1 MLRFKVGPFPVLV
14 YPWFF
19 ISAVLLGPG
28 IDSGWVLVAWVLVVF
43 VSVLGHELGH
53 AIVGRVYG
61 GQPEIRL
68 EAFGG
73 VTFPRV
79 ARPLGPAR
87 QFVLSFAGPIA
98 GLLIGAAAY
107 GLGQALPPARGSISA
122 FMVEAT
128 VEVSKLWAVFNL
140 LPILPLDG
148 GQMMLAVL
156 EGVRRRPSVVLASWV
171 SLAAV
176 VLVAGG
182 YTLVYGPRPLVLV
195 WLALFALQNFQRAR
209 AASAQ
214 PGTPGT
220 AAAPAED
227 ATERADVHAAM
238 EEARTALL
246 RRDYDS
252 ALAAAARLDGA
263 GGPYRQAAG
272 LRLRAGVELARGD
285 NESAAMFAGQSYSIW
300 QSADAAVVA
309 ARANLRAGAEDRA
322 RNWLRRALEAGAPA
336 AAVRADPELGSIAA

>member
-73 VTFPRV
+73 VTFPKV

-107 GLGQALPPARGSISA
+107 GLGQALPPAEGSISA

-128 VEVSKLWAVFNL
+128 VEVSKLWA
-140 LPILPLDG
+140 
-148 GQMMLAVL
+148 
-156 EGVRRRPSVVLASWV
+156 
-171 SLAAV
+171 
-176 VLVAGG
+176 
-182 YTLVYGPRPLVLV
+182 
-195 WLALFALQNFQRAR
+195 
-209 AASAQ
+209 
-214 PGTPGT
+214 
-220 AAAPAED
+220 
-227 ATERADVHAAM
+227 
-238 EEARTALL
+238 
-246 RRDYDS
+246 
-252 ALAAAARLDGA
+252 
-263 GGPYRQAAG
+263 
-272 LRLRAGVELARGD
+272 
-285 NESAAMFAGQSYSIW
+285 
-300 QSADAAVVA
+300 
-309 ARANLRAGAEDRA
+309 
-322 RNWLRRALEAGAPA
+322 
-336 AAVRADPELGSIAA
+336 